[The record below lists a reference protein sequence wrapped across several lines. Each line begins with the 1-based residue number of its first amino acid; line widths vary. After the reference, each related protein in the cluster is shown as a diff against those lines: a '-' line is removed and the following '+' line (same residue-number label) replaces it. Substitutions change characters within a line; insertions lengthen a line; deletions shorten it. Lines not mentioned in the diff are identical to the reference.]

1 MLMDEQFQGMRRG
14 EDNYFHVG
22 HIKFEVSITHPVE
35 ISSGQ
40 FDYTSLKLR
49 SES

>member
-1 MLMDEQFQGMRRG
+1 MSRG

-35 ISSGQ
+35 ISSRQ
-40 FDYTSLKLR
+40 LTIQVSSLGVRAELKM
-49 SES
+49 